1 MPDSFLNPIEL
12 GLAVAAVLLVGFVM
26 IEGMAAPGPALEP
39 PGEAVASKP
48 HSHRGRVAI
57 AGGIVLVLLVL
68 ALGGCVFVNTYDPLR
83 AEGPA
88 VGSGPLYLG
97 TVPATFGGVDNVE
110 FAAVSGGEMRMEF
123 SLANT
128 GDWPVTVVGLDPVN
142 GGSSWDGTI
151 FHSGSLIPVGQVW
164 DGSSGR
170 FDIPAHASARG
181 NASLVFGCIGL
192 TPTPTLAPG
201 KSPSAQVAM
210 AAEGYT
216 RSWIDSLPIEVQFL
230 GLQHRSIVKLP
241 ASIAYVAID
250 MSGCGGSENPYALPS
265 GLYVTQVPSITY
277 P

>member
-57 AGGIVLVLLVL
+57 AGGIVLLVL
-68 ALGGCVFVNTYDPLR
+68 ALGGCVFVNTYEPLR

>member
-57 AGGIVLVLLVL
+57 AGGIVLLVL
-68 ALGGCVFVNTYDPLR
+68 ALGGCVFVNTYEPLR

-170 FDIPAHASARG
+170 FDIPAHASARV